1 MVLRT
6 KPEDDD
12 WKNVGDARKRKQIQ
26 DRLAQRAR
34 RRRLREASRDVITH
48 QSFDLP
54 ARNLDDA
61 SPASSNEQNTLC
73 LDVTDMPSSDLLE
86 ESPEAISDSWHI
98 SKLNGADRLIELNP
112 SHDTDLADPTLLPNN
127 VHAPISL
134 ASTAQLS
141 LPLNVFTALF
151 LNGQILGIV
160 CSTTMA
166 SKSPP
171 PTASI
176 PLSLRPTASQL
187 TTVHFQWIDRLPF
200 PKLRD
205 SLIRL
210 QGVVDLDEFL
220 NDIFVAPS
228 FSIRRGAESWDPRA
242 WSMEGVWAK
251 KWGWLFF

>member
-1 MVLRT
+1 M
-6 KPEDDD
+6 
-12 WKNVGDARKRKQIQ
+12 
-26 DRLAQRAR
+26 
-34 RRRLREASRDVITH
+34 
-48 QSFDLP
+48 
-54 ARNLDDA
+54 
-61 SPASSNEQNTLC
+61 
-73 LDVTDMPSSDLLE
+73 
-86 ESPEAISDSWHI
+86 SDSWRI
-98 SKLNGADRLIELNP
+98 AKLNDLDRFTELDP
-112 SHDTDLADPTLLPNN
+112 SSHEADLADPDLLPNN
-127 VHAPISL
+127 LNAPIPL
-134 ASTAQLS
+134 LLPDQLT
-141 LPLNVFTALF
+141 LPLNVWTALF
-151 LNGQILGIV
+151 QNGQILSIV

-171 PTASI
+171 PTAST

-228 FSIRRGAESWDPRA
+228 FSIRKGAESWDPRA
-242 WSMEGVWAK
+242 WSMEGAWAK